1 MCFVSFLNKHGLYK
15 GALVLASG
23 SEEARVAATSSSV
36 VIADSASRAVSASLC
51 SITVQRVSTGGAL
64 LKFTSR
70 ASVSSVAVASDVLHV
85 VPRLGVQSVLLICKV
100 LLWPADTSV
109 IAVHWAHSTLASN
122 TVVSREA
129 FTSSGL
135 SVARTLVGALHPRV
149 KIVGVYY
156 ISNPGEVL
164 RACSQRAISSHVSVL
179 AVQTY
184 MAPAVNIKF
193 AHAVTRARVLAE
205 SARTRSLLIKGI
217 LMLVMGT
224 RCRLGSGSGTRRQI
238 SCQSKYC

>member
-85 VPRLGVQSVLLICKV
+85 VPRLGVLSVLLICKV

-149 KIVGVYY
+149 KVVGVHDVTYPCE
-156 ISNPGEVL
+156 ISGTSTL
-164 RACSQRAISSHVSVL
+164 RAVRASPFSFAIKTSKAL
-179 AVQTY
+179 AVVVLLTSSVVG
-184 MAPAVNIKF
+184 AV
-193 AHAVTRARVLAE
+193 VL
-205 SARTRSLLIKGI
+205 T
-217 LMLVMGT
+217 
-224 RCRLGSGSGTRRQI
+224 
-238 SCQSKYC
+238 